1 MTKLKVENLRI
12 DSIIPYENN
21 AKEHPTEQV
30 EHIANSIKAFG
41 WQQPIVIDKDNIV
54 IIGHGR
60 LLAAKSLNLKTV
72 PVVRAEDL
80 TEDQVKALR
89 LIDNKTNESPWD
101 YSILAEEYKSLT
113 DINLTD
119 FGFDPEI
126 NESNEVD
133 IKEAEGFVEK
143 VCCPRCGHVWEE

>member
-1 MTKLKVENLRI
+1 MEKLKVESLNI

-21 AKEHPTEQV
+21 AKDHPDEQV
-30 EHIANSIKAFG
+30 KQIANSIKAFG

-60 LLAAKSLNLKTV
+60 LLAAKSIGLTSV

-80 TEDQVKALR
+80 NEDQVRALR
-89 LIDNKTNESPWD
+89 LVDNKTNESPWD
-101 YSILAEEYKSLT
+101 YSLLAEEYKSIT
-113 DINLTD
+113 NINLAE

-126 NESNEVD
+126 DENTQAD
-133 IKEAEGFVEK
+133 IKEFENYQEH